1 MPAPPAPPL
10 QDRRLHAI
18 ALMVLAVTGFAGID
32 TSAKWLIEDGMP
44 TAQVVFVRYA
54 MHLVIVVA
62 LALASGDAV
71 QRTGNP
77 GAIVLRGLVLLG
89 STILNFWALGFL
101 PLTMTAAILF
111 SVPLWVCLLSIPLLG
126 EQVGPR
132 RWAAILVGFGGILVV
147 TRPWSG
153 TVHWAAVLSLGASL
167 CGALYAILTRR
178 LAGRDS
184 TATQQFYAAL
194 VATLGTAPVAFSD
207 WAWPGGA
214 AGWIAFFAV
223 GGFGWLSHQLMI
235 VAHRYAPASTLAPF
249 SYTQIVAMAASSWL
263 IFAQP
268 PDGWVIAGAAIVVA
282 SGLYIWL
289 RERTLSAVPA
299 RGNSNRGL

>member
-1 MPAPPAPPL
+1 MPAPTL
-10 QDRRLHAI
+10 TSLEERRLHAI
-18 ALMVLAVTGFAGID
+18 ALMVLAVTGFTGID
-32 TSAKWLIEDGMP
+32 TCAKWLVLDGLP
-44 TAQVVFVRYA
+44 TAQVVFVRYLG
-54 MHLVIVVA
+54 HLLIVVA
-62 LALASGDAV
+62 LALPAGDAV
-71 QRTGNP
+71 FRSRNL
-77 GAIVLRGLVLLG
+77 GAVAVRGLALLA
-89 STILNFWALGFL
+89 STVLNFAALGFL
-101 PLTMTAAILF
+101 PLTMTAAIMF
-111 SVPLWVCLLSIPLLG
+111 SMPLWVCLLSIPFLG
-126 EQVGPR
+126 ERVGPR

-153 TVHWAAVLSLGASL
+153 TMHWAAMLSLGAAL

-194 VATLGTAPVAFSD
+194 VATVGTAPLALAD
-207 WAWPGGA
+207 WAWPTGA
-214 AGWIAFFAV
+214 ASWLAFVAI
-223 GGFGWLSHQLMI
+223 GGFGWAGHQLMI

-249 SYTQIVAMAASSWL
+249 TYTQIVAMTASSWL

-268 PDGWVIAGAAIVVA
+268 PDAWVLVGGGIVVA

-299 RGNSNRGL
+299 RRGL

>member
-1 MPAPPAPPL
+1 
-10 QDRRLHAI
+10 
-18 ALMVLAVTGFAGID
+18 MVLAVTGFAGLD
-32 TSAKWLIEDGMP
+32 TCAKWLVEAGLP
-44 TAQVVFVRYA
+44 TPQVVFVRYA
-54 MHLVIVVA
+54 LHLLLVIAVA
-62 LALASGDAV
+62 LPSGDALH
-71 QRTGNP
+71 RTRNP
-77 GAIVLRGLVLLG
+77 GAIALRGLALLG

-101 PLTMTAAILF
+101 PLTMTAAIMF
-111 SVPLWVCLLSIPLLG
+111 SMPLWVCLLSVPLLG
-126 EQVGPR
+126 EHVGPR

-153 TVHWAAVLSLGASL
+153 TMHWAALLSVGAAL

-178 LAGRDS
+178 LAGRDT

-194 VATLGTAPVAFSD
+194 VATLGTAPVALSD
-207 WAWPGGA
+207 WVWPAGA
-214 AGWIAFFAV
+214 ASWVAFFAI

-268 PDGWVIAGAAIVVA
+268 PDAWVLAGAGIVVA

-289 RERTLSAVPA
+289 RERTLSALPP
-299 RGNSNRGL
+299 RGRL